1 MSFLADVKLAGGAGT
16 GLGEWPAPDA
26 EECQPGT
33 GKAPRPPETRQ
44 VAEEMRRGAASQAVA
59 AAAAAAACIGRG

>member
-1 MSFLADVKLAGGAGT
+1 MFLLADVKLAGEAGT
-16 GLGEWPAPDA
+16 RLGEWPAPVA

-33 GKAPRPPETRQ
+33 GKALRPPESRQ
-44 VAEEMRRGAASQAVA
+44 AAEGTRRGAASGA